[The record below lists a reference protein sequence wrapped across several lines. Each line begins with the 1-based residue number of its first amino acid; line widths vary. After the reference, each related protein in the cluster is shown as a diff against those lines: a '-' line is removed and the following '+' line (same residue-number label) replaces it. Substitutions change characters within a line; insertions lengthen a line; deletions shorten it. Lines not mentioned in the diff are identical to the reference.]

1 MIFKIK
7 TFTEKLFMK
16 DQKYKV
22 EVIRSIEQLQ
32 LPNHLIQALND
43 AQQAECVANA
53 VNSLKSMTNQW
64 H

>member
-43 AQQAECVANA
+43 AQQAECVVNA
-53 VNSLKSMTNQW
+53 VNCLKSMTNQW

>member
-1 MIFKIK
+1 
-7 TFTEKLFMK
+7 MK

-43 AQQAECVANA
+43 AQQAEYVVNA